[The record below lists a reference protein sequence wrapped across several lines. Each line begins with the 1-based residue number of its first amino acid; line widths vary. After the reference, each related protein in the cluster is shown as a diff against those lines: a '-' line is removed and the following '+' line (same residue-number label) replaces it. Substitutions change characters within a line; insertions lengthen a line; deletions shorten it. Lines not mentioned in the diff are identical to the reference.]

1 MNELQGLLEQIDR
14 LLGAIP
20 VSGDGVMILA
30 EARRKLKTL
39 YDAAKAVSVPPAE
52 GASKETAED
61 KGGAETG

>member
-39 YDAAKAVSVPPAE
+39 YDAAKAFSVPAAE
-52 GASKETAED
+52 SAPEEMEEN